1 MRCADGADINDHTA
15 VTLCEILPAFLTH
28 SVHET
33 ECVDA
38 KCLVQHFVGHVR
50 DGGVVIHDNVL
61 EKGSVLKNFPVLK
74 PASEIEAGLFYS
86 QLEPDKDA
94 ELATVGHLRMDFG
107 HSGKEFWH
115 TWWPHNGD
123 RFNTDEFKD
132 ELQMI
137 VDTLR
142 QNGLLQDLASM
153 RAYCARNGGVIT
165 KDGRCFG
172 YVVDTEHY
180 RYCLRCTPAPG
191 EYQGYLYCYDL
202 RQQQLSQQARLVG
215 RVTYAGGEE
224 QIFTDSQTYLDTIRE
239 ELPYPK

>member
-1 MRCADGADINDHTA
+1 MKGT
-15 VTLCEILPAFLTH
+15 
-28 SVHET
+28 
-33 ECVDA
+33 
-38 KCLVQHFVGHVR
+38 
-50 DGGVVIHDNVL
+50 NVP

-142 QNGLLQDLASM
+142 QNGLLQ
-153 RAYCARNGGVIT
+153 R
-165 KDGRCFG
+165 
-172 YVVDTEHY
+172 
-180 RYCLRCTPAPG
+180 
-191 EYQGYLYCYDL
+191 
-202 RQQQLSQQARLVG
+202 
-215 RVTYAGGEE
+215 
-224 QIFTDSQTYLDTIRE
+224 
-239 ELPYPK
+239 